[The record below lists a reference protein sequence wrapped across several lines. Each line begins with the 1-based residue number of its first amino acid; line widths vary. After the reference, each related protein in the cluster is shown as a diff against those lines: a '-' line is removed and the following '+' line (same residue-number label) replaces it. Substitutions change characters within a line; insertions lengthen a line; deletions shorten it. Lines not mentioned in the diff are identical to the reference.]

1 MGLDCFA
8 VIAVTLQC
16 QQQIEGLAPDFEHA
30 GQHGPFHEIETSAVL
45 GGCFHIR
52 LELIDK
58 RVELLGDLFGVALLS
73 KFDDF
78 HGGGL
83 LAFVNRIGNT
93 RIMAGRPLLVYTD
106 PLNRPKQPVES
117 RLHPHQT
124 QLDLKAARPPRG
136 GNGKDQ

>member
-83 LAFVNRIGNT
+83 LAFVNRIGTPESWHVGRFLFTPIPSTAQTNRRKAGYT
-93 RIMAGRPLLVYTD
+93 R
-106 PLNRPKQPVES
+106 S
-117 RLHPHQT
+117 R
-124 QLDLKAARPPRG
+124 
-136 GNGKDQ
+136 NGVAKL